1 MAVGINNKCYN
12 LQAFKYFKKETFIT
26 HNRVARMLTQKVL
39 KGSNAQLL
47 SGLRAT
53 SCGSPREQELH
64 EVFGEDIGGGSNER
78 VHVVHLHL
86 VIDTDGDDVACG
98 DDLEIDLVVRSH
110 YAKSLLDRR
119 GACAG

>member
-1 MAVGINNKCYN
+1 
-12 LQAFKYFKKETFIT
+12 
-26 HNRVARMLTQKVL
+26 
-39 KGSNAQLL
+39 
-47 SGLRAT
+47 
-53 SCGSPREQELH
+53 
-64 EVFGEDIGGGSNER
+64 
-78 VHVVHLHL
+78 VVHLHL